1 MMETKALDGREEGLW
16 CMHGRGVSVMG
27 AVYEGVVCEDLHV
40 GCVVNSM

>member
-1 MMETKALDGREEGLW
+1 MV
-16 CMHGRGVSVMG
+16 HGRGVSVMG